1 MPPHPRL
8 KIMLLIILYVIA
20 AYRITFL
27 FISEPGLPTQPRT
40 AIGTAIENKAHR
52 PFAYRM
58 LIPYTIKVIASKV
71 PIETREQVLDWFKRF
86 GWSESYVKKFRWEKD
101 FIFENLIATFLI
113 FSLFLGFLFVG
124 RELIRSFYDYPSY
137 IGDLAPLGHVVLLPL
152 FFTITNYLYD
162 PAVLFFSATALLM
175 INKRRHFLFFLLFIL
190 ASFNKETSILL
201 IVIFWLKEYKK
212 MPFWPL
218 CGWLTALGAVA
229 ITVKTLIFYLF
240 HDNLGSFVEFHWQR
254 NINVITLH
262 AERLPYFHIFFI
274 LYTFLVSYGWFS
286 KPAFLRNVILF
297 LFPVLFVSGMISG
310 WIDEIRIFLDM
321 YPTLFLLALPT
332 IIALFGVPIKNVETE
347 AVQAKS

>member
-1 MPPHPRL
+1 MLPHPRL
-8 KIMLLIILYVIA
+8 KIILLIILYVIA

-27 FISEPGLPTQPRT
+27 FISEPGLPTQQRT
-40 AIGTAIENKAHR
+40 IIGTTLENKAHR
-52 PFAYRM
+52 PFAYRV
-58 LIPYTIKVIASKV
+58 LVPYTIKLISSQVSK
-71 PIETREQVLDWFKRF
+71 ETREQVLDWFKRL
-86 GWSESYVKKFRWEKD
+86 GWNEVYVKKFRWEKD

-113 FSLFLGFLFVG
+113 FSLFLGFLFIA
-124 RELIRSFYDYPSY
+124 RELIYSFYDYPSY
-137 IGDLAPLGHVVLLPL
+137 IGDLAPLGHVILLPL

-175 INKRRHFLFFLLFIL
+175 INNRRHFLFFLIFIL

-201 IVIFWLKEYKK
+201 IAIFWLKEYQK

-218 CGWLTALGAVA
+218 CGWLIALGTVA
-229 ITVKTLIFYLF
+229 ITVKTLLFYIFY
-240 HDNLGSFVEFHWQR
+240 DNMGAFVSFHWKR
-254 NINVITLH
+254 NLEVIALRS
-262 AERLPYFHIFFI
+262 ERLPYFHIFFI

-321 YPTLFLLALPT
+321 YPTLFLLTLPT
-332 IIALFGVPIKNVETE
+332 LIALFEVPIKNVEDLK
-347 AVQAKS
+347 ARI